1 MDQTSHVV
9 SIESPEP
16 GIRMRSPLRFA
27 LRRLAQNRL
36 AIVGAVLFAVMLIG
50 AFGAPF
56 LAPYN
61 YDEPDFTSI
70 WSAPS
75 GTHLLGT
82 DKVGRDIYS
91 RILYGTRS
99 SLIVGFLTLAF
110 VLVIGV
116 LLGALAGMIGGMVDY
131 LIMRVV
137 DIMASFPSLLFAIL
151 IMSMLGAGI
160 EKVVIALVVPGWV
173 GICQLTRAQILSLR
187 ERDYVIASQSFGANS
202 FWVIRQHMVPNAAPP
217 LLVNA
222 TLAIPSYIV
231 AEAGLSYL
239 GMGILPPTPS
249 LGQLVLDASIYIIP
263 HPSYIFF
270 AATALALLIL
280 AIAFVGDGLRE
291 ALDPH
296 ALT

>member
-1 MDQTSHVV
+1 MSQTSQVA
-9 SIESPEP
+9 SIKPPQQSV
-16 GIRMRSPLRFA
+16 RLRSPLGFA
-27 LRRLAQNRL
+27 LRRLARNRL
-36 AIVGAVLFAVMLIG
+36 AVVGAVMFFIMIVG
-50 AFGAPF
+50 AFGAPL
-56 LAPYN
+56 LAPYD
-61 YDEPDFTSI
+61 YDEPDFTAI

-75 GTHLLGT
+75 ATHLLGT

-99 SLIVGFLTLAF
+99 SLIVGFSTLAC

-116 LLGALAGMIGGMVDY
+116 LLGALAGMIGGVVDY
-131 LIMRVV
+131 LIMRMV

-151 IMSMLGAGI
+151 LMSGLGSGI
-160 EKVVIALVVPGWV
+160 QNVVIALVVPGWV

-187 ERDYVIASQSFGANS
+187 ERDYVLASQSFGANNL
-202 FWVIRQHMVPNAAPP
+202 WIIRQHMVPNAAPP

-222 TLAIPSYIV
+222 TLAIPTYIV

-249 LGQLVLDASIYIIP
+249 LGQLVLDASVYIIP

-270 AATALALLIL
+270 AAVALALLIL
-280 AIAFVGDGLRE
+280 SIAFIGDGLRE
-291 ALDPH
+291 ALDPR